1 MFICVNNLFQTELT
15 VEELLLLPE
24 PLYFRLLNSNLFK
37 IGDKISI
44 LTNIQ
49 LEDNYIFNQFQE
61 QLNELG
67 FKGEIEFRYH
77 TEYPKNSSY
86 DMNCSLPLRFEELR
100 L

>member
-67 FKGEIEFRYH
+67 I
-77 TEYPKNSSY
+77 
-86 DMNCSLPLRFEELR
+86 D
-100 L
+100 